1 MAAGPLPV
9 TVVGG
14 YLGAGKTTLVNSL
27 LRQANGRRLAVMV
40 NEFGALP
47 IDASLVEAA
56 DERIVSLVG
65 GCVCCSYGEDLVSS
79 LAMLAALEPR
89 PEHVLLEASGVAF
102 PGAIAGTVGLLTG
115 FELDGAVVLADAE
128 TVRGRAAD
136 RYIGSTVRR
145 QLAQADLI
153 LLNKCD
159 LAGDA
164 DAVEAWLGEAALDAR
179 VVRTVQSDAPI
190 DIVLGRIPA
199 AAPARPA
206 AGRST
211 TRAAM
216 SPPRS
221 TRPPEPTRRRWPAS
235 SPTRRTAC
243 CGPRASLRGPTAG
256 WPRSRPSAAGGRF
269 RTPLP
274 TRRPAS
280 SASASK
286 AGQTSPPSGGQSA
299 VPDIN
304 DHRLEPLPIAAG
316 KLLPRLREAGW
327 GAASAPAA
335 GGIVPED
342 CRRIGLST
350 EDDVEAGKQ

>member
-1 MAAGPLPV
+1 MATGPLPV

-159 LAGDA
+159 LAGNA

-190 DIVLGRIPA
+190 DIVLGAWTGRAALPAGGGSFDHTHGYMTAALDPPAGADPEALARILADPA
-199 AAPARPA
+199 HRLLRAKGFAPRPDGGMAAIQTVGSRWTVSDAPPNAPA
-206 AGRST
+206 GLI
-211 TRAAM
+211 
-216 SPPRS
+216 
-221 TRPPEPTRRRWPAS
+221 
-235 SPTRRTAC
+235 C
-243 CGPRASLRGPTAG
+243 
-256 WPRSRPSAAGGRF
+256 
-269 RTPLP
+269 
-274 TRRPAS
+274 
-280 SASASK
+280 
-286 AGQTSPPSGGQSA
+286 
-299 VPDIN
+299 
-304 DHRLEPLPIAAG
+304 
-316 KLLPRLREAGW
+316 
-327 GAASAPAA
+327 
-335 GGIVPED
+335 
-342 CRRIGLST
+342 IGLEGRTDLAALGQAVS
-350 EDDVEAGKQ
+350 DC

>member
-56 DERIVSLVG
+56 DERIVSLTG

-102 PGAIAGTVGLLTG
+102 PGAIAGTVGLLAG
-115 FELDGAVVLADAE
+115 FDLDGAVVLADAE

-153 LLNKCD
+153 LLNKCEPGGRRGCRGS
-159 LAGDA
+159 LAGR
-164 DAVEAWLGEAALDAR
+164 G
-179 VVRTVQSDAPI
+179 
-190 DIVLGRIPA
+190 
-199 AAPARPA
+199 
-206 AGRST
+206 
-211 TRAAM
+211 
-216 SPPRS
+216 
-221 TRPPEPTRRRWPAS
+221 
-235 SPTRRTAC
+235 
-243 CGPRASLRGPTAG
+243 GPGRASAAHDAG
-256 WPRSRPSAAGGRF
+256 
-269 RTPLP
+269 
-274 TRRPAS
+274 
-280 SASASK
+280 
-286 AGQTSPPSGGQSA
+286 
-299 VPDIN
+299 
-304 DHRLEPLPIAAG
+304 
-316 KLLPRLREAGW
+316 
-327 GAASAPAA
+327 
-335 GGIVPED
+335 
-342 CRRIGLST
+342 
-350 EDDVEAGKQ
+350 

>member
-14 YLGAGKTTLVNSL
+14 YLGAGKTTLVNCL

-65 GCVCCSYGEDLVSS
+65 GCICCSYGEDLVSS
-79 LAMLAALEPR
+79 LAMLRALEPR

-115 FELDGAVVLADAE
+115 FALDGAVVLADAE

-145 QLAQADLI
+145 QVAEADLI

-164 DAVEAWLGEAALDAR
+164 GAVEAWLGETAPDAR

-190 DIVLGRIPA
+190 DIVLGAWTGRIASPA
-199 AAPARPA
+199 GSGPFDHTGGYVTATLDPPADADPEALARILADPAHGLLRAKGFMRRPGGAMAAIQTVGSRWTVSDAPPNAPA
-206 AGRST
+206 GLI
-211 TRAAM
+211 
-216 SPPRS
+216 
-221 TRPPEPTRRRWPAS
+221 
-235 SPTRRTAC
+235 C
-243 CGPRASLRGPTAG
+243 
-256 WPRSRPSAAGGRF
+256 
-269 RTPLP
+269 
-274 TRRPAS
+274 
-280 SASASK
+280 
-286 AGQTSPPSGGQSA
+286 
-299 VPDIN
+299 
-304 DHRLEPLPIAAG
+304 
-316 KLLPRLREAGW
+316 
-327 GAASAPAA
+327 
-335 GGIVPED
+335 
-342 CRRIGLST
+342 IGLEGRT
-350 EDDVEAGKQ
+350 DLAALRRAIGCP